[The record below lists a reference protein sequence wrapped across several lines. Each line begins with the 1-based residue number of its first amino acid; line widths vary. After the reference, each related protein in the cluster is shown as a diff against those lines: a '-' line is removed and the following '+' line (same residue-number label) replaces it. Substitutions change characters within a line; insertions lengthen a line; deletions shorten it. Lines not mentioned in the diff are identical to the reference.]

1 MAVTNEGKTTL
12 VNKLKSL
19 GHILR
24 LKATPYKETLDSNAT
39 GNLKTPPVYNGNTYT
54 LEQMVEQIQLGYH
67 NYVKDIYYMGSFNEV
82 DASWGILHSYTPDG
96 RLVLTAK
103 SYTGSG
109 EYEHIVW
116 TLYGTPEGS
125 NITLERGDKP
135 DLTLPKGMRGQ
146 LISCIISGITQ
157 DCRIVLEQGEVSTNH
172 DYTEIRVWVEY
183 FN

>member
-1 MAVTNEGKTTL
+1 MAATNGGKITL
-12 VNKLKSL
+12 VNKLQTL
-19 GHILR
+19 GAVLR
-24 LKATPYKETLDSNAT
+24 NKLTPMKFTYDSSASGTTPQTPEYLKQTFTLDEMA
-39 GNLKTPPVYNGNTYT
+39 
-54 LEQMVEQIQLGYH
+54 IQFMANFH
-67 NYVKDIYYMGSFNEV
+67 NYVKEINLKGSFNEV
-82 DASWGILHSYTPDG
+82 DASWGMLHSYTPDG